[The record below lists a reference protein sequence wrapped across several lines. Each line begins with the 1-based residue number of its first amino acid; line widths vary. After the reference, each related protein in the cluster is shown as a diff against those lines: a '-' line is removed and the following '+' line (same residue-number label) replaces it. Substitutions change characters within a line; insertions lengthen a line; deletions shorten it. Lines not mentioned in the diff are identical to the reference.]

1 MTDWIKWHRSYDTSP
16 SMMARLE
23 LVQLQ
28 ISSCLTKLTQGSIR
42 IISICAGDGRDII
55 GVLRSHSRRQ
65 DARVHLIELNAE
77 LLEAGRRAAQIA
89 GIENQI
95 EFIHGDATKSRT
107 YQGITPADLVLA
119 CGVFGNVRTRH
130 ISHLIFRLRSLCR
143 SGSFLVWTR
152 VLSRD
157 GLRKVETIR
166 DLLQQ
171 AAFEQVCLE
180 FSDVTNHFIGSH
192 RYAGIYQPLTKKKRL
207 FKFKDRRKIE
217 RPNFFIRNV
226 LLPSRR
232 AIKIISEGS
241 RKR

>member
-1 MTDWIKWHRSYDTSP
+1 
-16 SMMARLE
+16 
-23 LVQLQ
+23 LV
-28 ISSCLTKLTQGSIR
+28 
-42 IISICAGDGRDII
+42 
-55 GVLRSHSRRQ
+55 
-65 DARVHLIELNAE
+65 
-77 LLEAGRRAAQIA
+77 EAGRRAAQIA

-107 YQGITPADLVLA
+107 YQGIIPADLVLA
-119 CGVFGNVRTRH
+119 CGVFGNVRMRH

-157 GLRKVETIR
+157 GLREVETIR
-166 DLLQQ
+166 DLLQK

-192 RYAGIYQPLTKKKRL
+192 RYVGINQPLTKRKRL
-207 FKFKDRRKIE
+207 FKFTDRRKIE
-217 RPNFFIRNV
+217 RPNFFVRNV

-232 AIKIISEGS
+232 AIKIIAEGN